1 MKFDWS
7 RSLDPAY
14 LFGYG
19 IYQGSKYL
27 YGYHTRKLKQAEW
40 MNKKYKELKDLY
52 NDRSLDA
59 YEYRDRH
66 SNDPIVGYWWK
77 KANDRDLYEEK
88 KQYQED
94 LKKNTGYNWK
104 DNAYPRSA
112 YGGAFAGTGGTRKS
126 PLFEVND
133 AIMELYN
140 GVRKW

>member
-7 RSLDPAY
+7 RSLDPGY

-19 IYQGSKYL
+19 LYEFGSHL
-27 YGYHTRKLKQAEW
+27 PGVATRKYDHAQW
-40 MNKKYKELKDLY
+40 MNKQYAKLKDIY
-52 NDRSLDA
+52 NDTSLDA

-104 DNAYPRSA
+104 DNAYPRTS
-112 YGGAFAGTGGTRKS
+112 YGSAFAGTGFTRKS

-133 AIMELYN
+133 AIMSLYS
-140 GVRKW
+140 GVKKW

>member
-7 RSLDPAY
+7 RSIDPAY

-19 IYQGSKYL
+19 IYKGSEYL
-27 YGYHTRKLKQAEW
+27 YNYHSRKIKHAEW
-40 MNKKYKELKDLY
+40 MNSSYKNLKDLY

-66 SNDPIVGYWWK
+66 SEDPIVGYWWK
-77 KANDRDLYEEK
+77 KANERDLYEEK

-94 LKKNTGYNWK
+94 FKKNTGYNWR

-112 YGGAFAGTGGTRKS
+112 YGGAFAGTGGSRKS

-140 GVRKW
+140 GVKKW